1 VPLRCAAVL
10 LALTLAGCA
19 TPSLAPGEPRTV
31 DRVVIAPYESHD
43 QCMHLVRGDRVDW
56 RYQSSEPLA
65 FNIHYR
71 DGNADLS
78 PVVRE
83 RSTSDA
89 GTFEA
94 QFDEDYCLTWESGPP
109 GAIIGYRI
117 LLRPAAR

>member
-1 VPLRCAAVL
+1 ML
-10 LALTLAGCA
+10 LALGLASCE
-19 TPSLAPGEPRTV
+19 TPPLAPGEPRVV

-43 QCMHLVRGDRVDW
+43 QCMRLARGDRLDW
-56 RYQSSEPLA
+56 RYQSSESLT

-71 DGNADLS
+71 EGNAELS

-83 RSTSDA
+83 RSTNDA

-94 QFDEDYCLTWESGPP
+94 RLDEDYCLTWESGPP

-117 LLRPAAR
+117 LLRPAVR

>member
-1 VPLRCAAVL
+1 V
-10 LALTLAGCA
+10 LALALAGCA
-19 TPSLAPGEPRTV
+19 TTSPDAPREVHALGLAPYAQHQECR
-31 DRVVIAPYESHD
+31 R
-43 QCMHLVRGDRVDW
+43 LVPGDRLDY
-56 RYQSSEPLA
+56 RFTSTAPLA